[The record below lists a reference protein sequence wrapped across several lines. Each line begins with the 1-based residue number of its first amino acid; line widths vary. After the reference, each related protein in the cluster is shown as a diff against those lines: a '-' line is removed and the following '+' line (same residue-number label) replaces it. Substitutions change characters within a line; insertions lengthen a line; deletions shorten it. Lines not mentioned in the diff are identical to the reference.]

1 MLTLRHLFLQEIKRC
16 LIIFSVKKIQ
26 KPCGKSKSYMF
37 TSMNYQGRLLFLKYI
52 FYLLTLS
59 LVNNIGFHFCPP
71 VFQEIYISDYH
82 FKLKRIIIFCSDN
95 LETQTFFIDVLCIYF
110 IFLFVQNCQY
120 HFLKQVLVIQKTC
133 SKGKNLIQQKFVH
146 HEVYL
151 VFCKLLTGFK
161 ENPKILLYN
170 LCSIASGS
178 MKNQNLENQNYPR
191 KNNVVID

>member
-59 LVNNIGFHFCPP
+59 LVNNIGFHFCPRA
-71 VFQEIYISDYH
+71 FQEIYISDYH

-95 LETQTFFIDVLCIYF
+95 LET
-110 IFLFVQNCQY
+110 
-120 HFLKQVLVIQKTC
+120 
-133 SKGKNLIQQKFVH
+133 
-146 HEVYL
+146 
-151 VFCKLLTGFK
+151 
-161 ENPKILLYN
+161 
-170 LCSIASGS
+170 
-178 MKNQNLENQNYPR
+178 
-191 KNNVVID
+191 